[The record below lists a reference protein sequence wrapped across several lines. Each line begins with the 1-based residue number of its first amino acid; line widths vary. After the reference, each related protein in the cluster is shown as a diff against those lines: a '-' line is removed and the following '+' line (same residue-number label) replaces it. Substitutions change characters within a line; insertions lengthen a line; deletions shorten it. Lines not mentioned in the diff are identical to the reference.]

1 MATLPILD
9 LRDYDA
15 PSARPAFLR
24 TLRAAARDV
33 GFFYLVGHGLPP
45 SQVREL
51 FALSRAFFALPEAD
65 KLAIQMANSRHFRGY
80 TCLGHER
87 TGGRVDWR
95 EQIDIGLEVP
105 ALAVKPG
112 DPPWRRLQGPNQWP
126 RALPA
131 LRAAFLDWHE
141 AAGGVARRLLH
152 AFALALE
159 QPADS
164 FDALLRPLPNQV
176 VKTIRY
182 PGREVAADEQG
193 CGAHKDSELLTLL
206 LQDEVGGLQVQD
218 QDGGWIDVP
227 PRAGSFVVNTG
238 ELLELASDG
247 YLRATVHRVQ
257 APAAGRERFAIAF
270 FLAPALNATVPRLT
284 LPPGLAAGARG
295 PASDPANPL
304 FRDVGINTLKG
315 RLRSHPD
322 VAARHYADVLTTMQD
337 GGWSRG
343 GPDGAHR

>member
-1 MATLPILD
+1 MASLPVLD
-9 LRDYDA
+9 LRDFNA
-15 PSARPAFLR
+15 PAARPVFLR
-24 TLRAAARDV
+24 TLREAARDV
-33 GFFYLVGHGLPP
+33 GFFHLVGHGLPP
-45 SQVREL
+45 SQMREL
-51 FALSRAFFALPEAD
+51 FQLSRAFFALPEAD
-65 KLAIQMANSRHFRGY
+65 KLEIQMANSRHFRGY
-80 TCLGHER
+80 TRLGDER
-87 TGGRVDWR
+87 TGGRADWR

-105 ALAVKPG
+105 ALDVKPA

-126 RALPA
+126 QALPA
-131 LRAAFLDWHE
+131 LRAAFLNWHE

-159 QPADS
+159 QPADC
-164 FDALLRPLPNQV
+164 FDALLRPRPQQV

-182 PGREVAADEQG
+182 PGRDIAPDDQG

-218 QDGGWIDVP
+218 PDGGWIDVQP
-227 PRAGSFVVNTG
+227 HEGSLVVNMG

-247 YLRATVHRVQ
+247 YLRATVHRVL

-270 FLAPALNATVPRLT
+270 FLAPDLGSTVPRLA
-284 LPPGLAAGARG
+284 LPPRLAAEARG

-304 FRDVGINTLKG
+304 FRDVGLNTLKG

-322 VAARHYADVLTTMQD
+322 VAARHYADLLPPVRP
-337 GGWSRG
+337 GS
-343 GPDGAHR
+343 